1 MILLIILVSHII
13 YHRKVNKI
21 MEMRFIDTHCDTM
34 GECIARSEGK
44 VTLQNN
50 PGHINMEK
58 LIKGGAMAEF
68 FAIFIPTHDS
78 GASKGVTLPPY
89 DYFQFV
95 YKAYLKELEANKDV
109 LAPACN
115 YDDIMVNKAAGKVS
129 SVLTVE
135 DGVPLEGKMERLEE
149 FYQKGVRLISFTWNY
164 ENSLGFPN
172 SKDPEIM
179 NRGLK
184 QFGLD
189 CIARMNELG
198 MLVDV
203 SHLSDGGFWDVVK
216 HSKKPFMASHSCCR
230 ALCNH
235 TRNLTDEMLH
245 ALGEK
250 GGVVGINFASQ
261 FLNEGAEYTDI
272 QSVVRHM
279 LHIRDKAGLDA
290 LGFGSDFDGITST
303 LEFKD
308 YTGLSLIVDAL
319 KPHFTDDEIDKIC
332 NGNMLRLIRDTLK

>member
-1 MILLIILVSHII
+1 
-13 YHRKVNKI
+13 

-78 GASKGVTLPPY
+78 GAGKGVTLPPY

-95 YKAYLKELEANKDV
+95 YKAYRKELEANKDV

-115 YDDIMVNKAAGKVS
+115 YDDIMANKAAGKVS

-189 CIARMNELG
+189 CIERMNEMG

-216 HSKKPFMASHSCCR
+216 HSKKPFIASHSCCR

-308 YTGLSLIVDAL
+308 YTGLPLIVDAL

-332 NGNMLRLIRDTLK
+332 SGNMLRLIRDTLK

>member
-1 MILLIILVSHII
+1 
-13 YHRKVNKI
+13 

-78 GASKGVTLPPY
+78 GAGKGVTLPPY

-115 YDDIMVNKAAGKVS
+115 YDDIMANKAAGKIS

-189 CIARMNELG
+189 CIERMNEMG

-216 HSKKPFMASHSCCR
+216 HSKKPFIASHSCCR

-235 TRNLTDEMLH
+235 TRNLTDEMLR

-308 YTGLSLIVDAL
+308 YTGLPLIVDAL

-332 NGNMLRLIRDTLK
+332 SGNMLRLIRDTLK

>member
-1 MILLIILVSHII
+1 
-13 YHRKVNKI
+13 

-78 GASKGVTLPPY
+78 GAGKGVTLPPY

-115 YDDIMVNKAAGKVS
+115 YDDIMANKAAGKIS

-135 DGVPLEGKMERLEE
+135 DGVPLEGKMVRLEE

-189 CIARMNELG
+189 CIERMNEMG

-216 HSKKPFMASHSCCR
+216 HSKKPFIASHSCCR

-308 YTGLSLIVDAL
+308 YTGLPLIVDAL

-332 NGNMLRLIRDTLK
+332 SGNMLRLIRDTLK

>member
-1 MILLIILVSHII
+1 
-13 YHRKVNKI
+13 

-78 GASKGVTLPPY
+78 GAGKGVTLPPY

-115 YDDIMVNKAAGKVS
+115 YDDIMANKAAGKVS

-189 CIARMNELG
+189 CIERMNELG

-290 LGFGSDFDGITST
+290 LGFGSDFDGITSV

-308 YTGLSLIVDAL
+308 YTGLPLIVDAL

>member
-1 MILLIILVSHII
+1 
-13 YHRKVNKI
+13 

-78 GASKGVTLPPY
+78 GAGKGVTLPPY

-115 YDDIMVNKAAGKVS
+115 YDDIMANKAASKVS

-308 YTGLSLIVDAL
+308 YTGLPLIVDAL

>member
-1 MILLIILVSHII
+1 
-13 YHRKVNKI
+13 

-78 GASKGVTLPPY
+78 GAGKGVTLPPY

-115 YDDIMVNKAAGKVS
+115 YDDIMANKAAGKIS

-189 CIARMNELG
+189 CIERMNEMG

-216 HSKKPFMASHSCCR
+216 HSKKPFIASHSCCR

-235 TRNLTDEMLH
+235 TRNLTDEMLR

-308 YTGLSLIVDAL
+308 YTGLPLIVDAL
-319 KPHFTDDEIDKIC
+319 RPHFTDDEIDKIC
-332 NGNMLRLIRDTLK
+332 SGNMLRLIRDTLK

>member
-1 MILLIILVSHII
+1 
-13 YHRKVNKI
+13 

-78 GASKGVTLPPY
+78 GAGKGVTLPPY

-115 YDDIMVNKAAGKVS
+115 YDDIMANKAAGKIS

-135 DGVPLEGKMERLEE
+135 DGVPLEGKMERLDE

-189 CIARMNELG
+189 CIERMNEMG

-216 HSKKPFMASHSCCR
+216 HSKKPFIASHSCCR

-308 YTGLSLIVDAL
+308 YTGLPLIVDAL

-332 NGNMLRLIRDTLK
+332 SGNMLRLIRDTLK

>member
-1 MILLIILVSHII
+1 
-13 YHRKVNKI
+13 

-78 GASKGVTLPPY
+78 GAGKGVTLPPY

-115 YDDIMVNKAAGKVS
+115 YDDIMANKAAGKVS

-308 YTGLSLIVDAL
+308 YTGLPLIVDAL

-332 NGNMLRLIRDTLK
+332 SGNMLRLIRDTLK